1 MKTNRYSQNPPM
13 FRNNPFSF
21 IISILLIFVFGLGI
35 LIFLIWYLKC
45 KSTKIIVS
53 NDELEFEKG
62 LLSKERI
69 EIKLN
74 MIRSVKVNQSF
85 FQRIFGVGDLEIYS
99 SGDEPEIVVAGMPNP
114 LHLKEL
120 LKFKNL

>member
-1 MKTNRYSQNPPM
+1 M
-13 FRNNPFSF
+13 FRNNPLSF
-21 IISILLIFVFGLGI
+21 IITILLIFAFGLGI
-35 LIFLIWYLKC
+35 LIFLIWYFKMQKYENHC
-45 KSTKIIVS
+45 V

-99 SGDEPEIVVAGMPNP
+99 SGDEPEIVVSGMPNP

-120 LKFKNL
+120 LI

>member
-1 MKTNRYSQNPPM
+1 MKTSRYSQNPPM

-21 IISILLIFVFGLGI
+21 IITILLIFAFGLGI

-45 KSTKIIVS
+45 KSTKITVS

-85 FQRIFGVGDLEIYS
+85 VQRIFGVGDLEIYS
-99 SGDEPEIVVAGMPNP
+99 SGDEPEIVVYGMPNP

-120 LKFKNL
+120 LRKNL

>member
-1 MKTNRYSQNPPM
+1 MKTVRYSQNPPM
-13 FRNNPFSF
+13 FRNKPFSF
-21 IISILLIFVFGLGI
+21 VITFLLIFAFGLGI
-35 LIFLIWYLKC
+35 LILLAWYLKC

-74 MIRSVKVNQSF
+74 MIRSVKINQSF

-99 SGDEPEIVVAGMPNP
+99 SGDEPEILAYGMPNP
-114 LHLKEL
+114 LSLKEL
-120 LKFKNL
+120 LI

>member
-1 MKTNRYSQNPPM
+1 MKNILYSQNPPM
-13 FRNNPFSF
+13 FRNKPLTF
-21 IISILLIFVFGLGI
+21 IVSIFLILAFGLGI

-45 KSTKIIVS
+45 KSTRIIVS
-53 NDELEFEKG
+53 DEDLEFEKG

-85 FQRIFGVGDLEIYS
+85 FQRIFSVGDLEIFS
-99 SGDEPEIVVAGMPNP
+99 SGDDPEIIVYGMPDP
-114 LHLKEL
+114 LSLKEL
-120 LKFKNL
+120 LI

>member
-13 FRNNPFSF
+13 FRNHPFSF
-21 IISILLIFVFGLGI
+21 IVTILLIFAFGLGI

-99 SGDEPEIVVAGMPNP
+99 SGDEPEIIVSGMPNP

-120 LKFKNL
+120 LI